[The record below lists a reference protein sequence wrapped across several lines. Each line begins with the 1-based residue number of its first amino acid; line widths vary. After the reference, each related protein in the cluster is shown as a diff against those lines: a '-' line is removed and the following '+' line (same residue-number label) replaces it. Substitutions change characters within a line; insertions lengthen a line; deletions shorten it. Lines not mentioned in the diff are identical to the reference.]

1 MSNKNKI
8 IVYNKTLDKEHM
20 IYANELNSYLKNGYV
35 RGRRPFT
42 EEHKN
47 KIGKSNSIA
56 LKGNK
61 LSEETKQKISIGN
74 TKAKL
79 GKKHSKE
86 RILSNS
92 KAQSN
97 CRWYNNGKQE
107 KRCFPK
113 NKPEGWVEG
122 RLPMKEEQKKK
133 CSNSHKGKKLT
144 KAQLEI
150 RASKEYLTKKKNN
163 SFNTSKPEEELYKQL
178 LEQYNEK
185 TILRRYKDYRYPFYC
200 DFYIVED
207 DLFIEL
213 NAHWTHGGKPYDP
226 NDKECQEKLK
236 LWQEKAKQSQFYEN
250 AIKTWTERDVE
261 KQRVAKENNLNYKV
275 IY

>member
-1 MSNKNKI
+1 MSNMGKI
-8 IVYNKTLDKEHM
+8 IVYNKIIDKECM
-20 IYANELNSYLKNGYV
+20 IYPSELELYIQNGYI
-35 RGRRPFT
+35 RGRKPFT

-61 LSEETKQKISIGN
+61 LSEETKRKISEGN
-74 TKAKL
+74 TITKT

-86 RILSNS
+86 RKLKNS

-97 CRWYNNGKQE
+97 CRWYNNDKQE
-107 KRCFPK
+107 KRCYPK
-113 NKPEGWVEG
+113 NKPEGWTNG
-122 RLPMKEEQKKK
+122 RLPMSEEQKQK
-133 CSNSHKGKKLT
+133 CSRSHKGKKLT
-144 KAQLEI
+144 ESKLEI

-163 SFNTSKPEEELYKQL
+163 SFNTSKPEEELYKSL

-185 TILRRYKDYRYPFYC
+185 TILRRYKEERYPFYC
-200 DFYIVED
+200 DFYILED

-226 NDKECQEKLK
+226 EDIECQQKLK
-236 LWQEKAKQSQFYEN
+236 LWQEKAKQSKFYEN

-261 KQRVAKENNLNYKV
+261 KQRVAKENKLNYKV